1 MSRGSFS
8 RSVARAAS
16 SGGGKA
22 YGSRSPIAWYLV
34 LTVIVVLGA
43 SLVVYSRYEHM
54 HLKSTTTA
62 TKTIGPTAS
71 DHWQMAYA
79 IDICGKV
86 QPALP
91 ANSNLAS
98 VGIRTFGTGLIDINP
113 DFTETTAD
121 QAKFEGAKA
130 TLGLFAS
137 SYPGLTLTADSI
149 KLPGA
154 KSTLWI
160 NGVDCPGKNSP
171 VGHLQAK
178 VWSSSSATGK
188 LLTTSIPALHL
199 TNGAMV
205 TIAFVPIGTAI
216 PEPPS
221 KSALIAALGSSK

>member
-22 YGSRSPIAWYLV
+22 YGSRSPVGWYLV
-34 LTVIVVLGA
+34 LAGIVLAGA
-43 SLVVYSRYEHM
+43 SLVVYSRYENM
-54 HLKSTTTA
+54 HRTA
-62 TKTIGPTAS
+62 KPTAAAVAPTAS

-86 QPALP
+86 QPALAP
-91 ANSNLAS
+91 NTNLAS
-98 VGIRTFGTGLIDINP
+98 VGIRTFGNGLIDIDP
-113 DFTETTAD
+113 GAVTTIAD
-121 QAKFEGAKA
+121 RAKYEGAKA

-137 SYPGLTLTADSI
+137 SYPGLKLSADSI

-154 KSTLWI
+154 KTTTWTS
-160 NGVDCPGKNSP
+160 GVDCPGSKSP
-171 VGHLQAK
+171 VGHLEAK
-178 VWSSSSATGK
+178 VWASPTATGH
-188 LLTTSIPALHL
+188 LLTTSIPDLHL

-205 TIAFVPIGTAI
+205 TIAFVPAGTAI

-221 KSALIAALGSSK
+221 KSALIAALGTSK

>member
-34 LTVIVVLGA
+34 LTVIVLVGA

-54 HLKSTTTA
+54 HLHSKTTA
-62 TKTIGPTAS
+62 TKAIGPTVN

-86 QPALP
+86 QAPLP
-91 ANSNLAS
+91 ANTNLGT
-98 VGIRTFGTGLIDINP
+98 VGIRTYGTGLIDIDP
-113 DFTETTAD
+113 RFSTTAAD
-121 QAKFEGAKA
+121 QAKYEGAKA

-137 SYPGLTLTADSI
+137 SYPFTLTADSI
-149 KLPGA
+149 KLPG
-154 KSTLWI
+154 KNSTLWM

-171 VGHLQAK
+171 VGHLEAK
-178 VWSSSSATGK
+178 VWSSPSAKGK
-188 LLTTSIPALHL
+188 ILTTSIPALHL

-205 TIAFVPIGTAI
+205 TIAFVPSGTAI

-221 KSALIAALGSSK
+221 KPALITALGSSK

>member
-34 LTVIVVLGA
+34 LTVIVVVGA

-54 HLKSTTTA
+54 HLKTKTTA
-62 TKTIGPTAS
+62 AASIGPTVS

-86 QPALP
+86 QSPLP
-91 ANSNLAS
+91 ANSNLGS
-98 VGIRTFGTGLIDINP
+98 VGIRTYGTGLIDIDP
-113 DFTETTAD
+113 RFSSTAAD
-121 QAKFEGAKA
+121 QAKYEGAKA

-137 SYPGLTLTADSI
+137 SYPFTLTADSI

-154 KSTLWI
+154 KSTLWT

-171 VGHLQAK
+171 VGHLEAK
-178 VWSSSSATGK
+178 VWSSPNATGK
-188 LLTTSIPALHL
+188 LLSTSIPALHL
-199 TNGAMV
+199 SNGAMV
-205 TIAFVPIGTAI
+205 TIAFVPSGTAI

-221 KSALIAALGSSK
+221 KPALITALGSSK